1 VGNYE
6 ASHREQALTTGAS
19 FPARKPEPNSRASH
33 RRLPKGRFA
42 MRHALYVTAVCV
54 FLIGGAI
61 AQSSSR
67 QADQGAATPAY
78 QPPTT
83 GQEQDIHRNLKDVH
97 FAFNR
102 YELTQDDQQSLEAA
116 ANWLKANTNVY
127 ITIAGD
133 ADERGSIVY
142 NVYLS
147 DKRAKATRDALVSM
161 GVPED
166 RIVFATGWGKL
177 YPVCNQSD
185 ESCWSQNRR
194 AHFEPWQAGSL
205 NAFNL
210 LGTPAGFEWADL
222 SHSNLQSG
230 LKLQQDGRTLQK

>member
-1 VGNYE
+1 
-6 ASHREQALTTGAS
+6 
-19 FPARKPEPNSRASH
+19 
-33 RRLPKGRFA
+33 
-42 MRHALYVTAVCV
+42 MRHIVFAFAVSSFLMAAATAQV
-54 FLIGGAI
+54 
-61 AQSSSR
+61 QTSQPR
-67 QADQGAATPAY
+67 ADQPSGTPAY
-78 QPPTT
+78 QPPTGT
-83 GQEQDIHRNLKDVH
+83 QEQDIHRNLKDMH
-97 FAFNR
+97 FAFDQ
-102 YELTQDDQQSLEAA
+102 YELTADDRQSLEAA
-116 ANWLKANTNVY
+116 ANWLKANPSVY

-161 GVPED
+161 GLPED

-194 AHFEPWQAGSL
+194 AHFDLWQAGSL

-210 LGTPAGFEWADL
+210 SAAPAGIELANASSSSPQNDV
-222 SHSNLQSG
+222 
-230 LKLQQDGRTLQK
+230 KPQQDGRTSQK